1 MSGALILLNLAGAVA
16 LLLWAT
22 HMVRSGVER
31 AFGAGLDARL
41 RRAFPDALRAIGAG
55 GLMAMALQSATAVAL
70 IVAGFAASGHVAAA
84 RGIAAVVG
92 ADLGSAVVTGIL
104 RLDLSL
110 LVPVLLLFGVIA
122 FRSSTEARWRQVGRI
137 LIGIG
142 LLLLSLRLIGE
153 ASEPLRDG
161 EMLPLVLGYL
171 SRDWLTAFLLAA
183 LMTWLFH
190 SSIAAILLVAA
201 LADRGVIPPV
211 LVIPLVLGINFGAA
225 LIAVYLGRGMA
236 RAGQVVLMANLALRG
251 VGALAVFVL
260 HLAMP
265 LYALLAGLPPGDA
278 VVMGHVAFNGAVA
291 LGGGVL
297 AGVVARGVD
306 ALLPA
311 AGAQGGLGRGRE
323 SALDAAD
330 LAVPSRALAGAA
342 RELLALCERVE
353 LMLSE
358 VFRLYRE
365 PERAALADLARL
377 DDEVDAIHTEIK
389 LYLARIDEA
398 ALTAEERA
406 RLNEILSGNIRLEQ
420 IADIVAQGI
429 AAKAR
434 KKLKRGVDFS
444 DAGWDELSGIHAE
457 VARNARLAFNV
468 LMTGDVDAARELA
481 ETKETIRR
489 LEQESEDNHHER
501 LRAGVTAS
509 RETSALHVDTIRD
522 LKEINSLLVALTH
535 PVLHRAGMLREN
547 RLR

>member
-201 LADRGVIPPV
+201 LADRVAGLPSGVEPDHEDTKRFDV
-211 LVIPLVLGINFGAA
+211 LLLNTQLA
-225 LIAVYLGRGMA
+225 
-236 RAGQVVLMANLALRG
+236 ALRG
-251 VGALAVFVL
+251 EPFERERQKIIQIAGLLEGQQSIPAIKQQLALILDVQDDDWWTDVTYPMLEHLRRGLRHLVPLIERAKRGAVYTDFEDSFQGDREVVLPGTGGGGSYEFAQFRKKAQHFLNENLAEEAIAKVRSGQPLTRDDLAELQRILIAAGVGDEASFALASERAGNLGYFVRTL
-260 HLAMP
+260 IGLDRAAAKDAFADFLDDKRHTRAQIEFINLIIDELTERGMVEPGRVYEDPYVGLAP
-265 LYALLAGLPPGDA
+265 
-278 VVMGHVAFNGAVA
+278 
-291 LGGGVL
+291 
-297 AGVVARGVD
+297 RGPED
-306 ALLPA
+306 LFAKD
-311 AGAQGGLGRGRE
+311 E
-323 SALDAAD
+323 LDR
-330 LAVPSRALAGAA
+330 LF
-342 RELLALCERVE
+342 ELLAR
-353 LMLSE
+353 
-358 VFRLYRE
+358 
-365 PERAALADLARL
+365 LAR
-377 DDEVDAIHTEIK
+377 
-389 LYLARIDEA
+389 
-398 ALTAEERA
+398 
-406 RLNEILSGNIRLEQ
+406 
-420 IADIVAQGI
+420 
-429 AAKAR
+429 
-434 KKLKRGVDFS
+434 
-444 DAGWDELSGIHAE
+444 
-457 VARNARLAFNV
+457 
-468 LMTGDVDAARELA
+468 A
-481 ETKETIRR
+481 ETGT
-489 LEQESEDNHHER
+489 
-501 LRAGVTAS
+501 
-509 RETSALHVDTIRD
+509 
-522 LKEINSLLVALTH
+522 
-535 PVLHRAGMLREN
+535 
-547 RLR
+547 

>member
-1 MSGALILLNLAGAVA
+1 MPGALIFLNLAGAVA

-31 AFGAGLDARL
+31 AYGAGLDARL

-55 GLMAMALQSATAVAL
+55 GVMAMALQSATAVAL

-110 LVPVLLLFGVIA
+110 LVPVLLLLGVIA
-122 FRSSTEARWRQVGRI
+122 FRSSAEARWRQVGRI

-161 EMLPLVLGYL
+161 EVLPLVLGYL

-190 SSIAAILLVAA
+190 SSIAAILLVAT

-236 RAGQVVLMANLALRG
+236 RAGLVVLLANLALRG
-251 VGALAVFVL
+251 VGALAVFAL
-260 HLAMP
+260 HLMMP
-265 LYALLAGLPPGDA
+265 LDALMAGMAPGDA
-278 VVMGHVAFNGAVA
+278 VVMGHVAFNGVVAV
-291 LGGGVL
+291 GGGLL
-297 AGVVARGVD
+297 AGVVARGVE
-306 ALLPA
+306 AALPA
-311 AGAQGGLGRGRE
+311 AGAGGIGRGRE
-323 SALDAAD
+323 SALDEAD
-330 LAVPSRALAGAA
+330 LAVPARALAGAA

-353 LMLSE
+353 LMLGE
-358 VFRLYRE
+358 AFRLYRA

-377 DDEVDAIHTEIK
+377 DDEVDAIHTAIK

-398 ALTAEERA
+398 ALTSEERA
-406 RLNEILSGNIRLEQ
+406 RLNEILSANIRLEQ

-444 DAGWDELSGIHAE
+444 DPGWEELSGIHAE
-457 VARNARLAFNV
+457 IARNARLAFNV

-481 ETKETIRR
+481 ESKETIRR

-535 PVLHRAGMLREN
+535 PVLHRAGMLRET

>member
-1 MSGALILLNLAGAVA
+1 MPGALIFLNLAGAVA

-31 AFGAGLDARL
+31 AYGAGLDARL

-55 GLMAMALQSATAVAL
+55 GVMAMALQSATAVAL

-110 LVPVLLLFGVIA
+110 LVPVLLLLGVIA
-122 FRSSTEARWRQVGRI
+122 FRSSAEARWRQVGRI

-161 EMLPLVLGYL
+161 EVLPLVLGYL

-190 SSIAAILLVAA
+190 SSIAAILLVAT

-236 RAGQVVLMANLALRG
+236 RAGLVVLLANLALRG
-251 VGALAVFVL
+251 VGALAVFAL
-260 HLAMP
+260 HLMMP
-265 LYALLAGLPPGDA
+265 LDALMAGMAPGDA
-278 VVMGHVAFNGAVA
+278 VVMGHVAFNALVA
-291 LGGGVL
+291 LGGLLL
-297 AGVVARGVD
+297 A
-306 ALLPA
+306 PA
-311 AGAQGGLGRGRE
+311 ATRALEALMPPGGRRGISRSRE
-323 SALDAAD
+323 TALKEAD
-330 LAVPSRALAGAA
+330 LALPARALANAT

-358 VFRLYRE
+358 VFRLYRR
-365 PERAALADLARL
+365 PEREALAALSSL
-377 DDEVDAIHTEIK
+377 DDEVDAMHSAIK
-389 LYLARIDEA
+389 LHLARLDEG
-398 ALTAEERA
+398 ALDPETRA
-406 RLNEILSGNIRLEQ
+406 RRDEILSANIRLEQ
-420 IADIVAQGI
+420 IADIIAQGI

-444 DAGWDELSGIHAE
+444 DAGWEELSGIHAE
-457 VARNARLAFNV
+457 VQRNARLAFNV
-468 LMTGDVDAARELA
+468 LMTGDVDTARDLA
-481 ETKETIRR
+481 ESKETIRR
-489 LEQESEDNHHER
+489 LEQESEESHHER
-501 LRAGVTAS
+501 LRAGITAS

-522 LKEINSLLVALTH
+522 LKEINSLLVALTY
-535 PVLHRAGMLREN
+535 PVLQREGMLRQT

>member
-406 RLNEILSGNIRLEQ
+406 RLNEILSANIRLEQ